1 MPIIIKGVKL
11 TEEFTRTLKEII
23 KGVDGFR
30 SPYLANKARETDK
43 GVEIPCG
50 YGKLLAAVRQK
61 YPEADLLPLDQDEA
75 RKNCIDRN
83 VSIFTKFKEYNAD
96 YLKTSKNV
104 IITVTSAPGEF
115 MDPEKVVAFL
125 TKTLSKITPAQDHK
139 FKITAKYQV
148 LDAIRGKIN
157 AGALKDAS
165 GSSVQ
170 GRCATMG
177 IRYVEGRPPQRG
189 TKVAVVVQSS
199 EIEKLFAALSADN
212 LFERVPAI
220 RFINPEKRRK
230 HIQELRERVGS
241 AGDGTLGTKNKQ
253 RRHQEAKGG
262 VKKPGAKKA
271 TGIRVQLADD
281 QKAAKPKKK
290 QGKKVQSQ
298 KERLPCLLTIAG
310 IPEALAFDDI
320 KENLD
325 KDEHADILKALA
337 ESRLRRPK
345 QPNPS
350 EVSFYCTVENGKIL
364 RDAFGN
370 MEINGA
376 ELRTTVS
383 DVN

>member
-83 VSIFTKFKEYNAD
+83 VSILLSSRSTMQTTSRQAKCHHHG
-96 YLKTSKNV
+96 YLRTRRV
-104 IITVTSAPGEF
+104 HGPGEGRRL
-115 MDPEKVVAFL
+115 L

-148 LDAIRGKIN
+148 LDAIRGRIN

-189 TKVAVVVQSS
+189 RRSPL
-199 EIEKLFAALSADN
+199 LFSL
-212 LFERVPAI
+212 
-220 RFINPEKRRK
+220 
-230 HIQELRERVGS
+230 LR
-241 AGDGTLGTKNKQ
+241 
-253 RRHQEAKGG
+253 
-262 VKKPGAKKA
+262 
-271 TGIRVQLADD
+271 
-281 QKAAKPKKK
+281 
-290 QGKKVQSQ
+290 
-298 KERLPCLLTIAG
+298 
-310 IPEALAFDDI
+310 
-320 KENLD
+320 
-325 KDEHADILKALA
+325 
-337 ESRLRRPK
+337 
-345 QPNPS
+345 
-350 EVSFYCTVENGKIL
+350 
-364 RDAFGN
+364 
-370 MEINGA
+370 
-376 ELRTTVS
+376 
-383 DVN
+383 